1 MKSKI
6 QKFYIILL
14 VTGLW
19 LLATA
24 SVQAAYFK
32 ISPSSGNY
40 YKGENFEVRILVNS
54 DVAINAVSGVLTFPT
69 KNLGVIEV
77 NKKNSLINL
86 WIREPSFSNAG
97 EFGNVRFEGVI
108 LNPGFIGSD
117 GRVLNIL
124 FRVKDK
130 GVANVEFVQSMIL
143 ANDGQGTN
151 VIAPS
156 GAASFILLP
165 ERSLPAGEK
174 KQAKE
179 LVQPIIIKE
188 LQAESPSDI
197 LSFWK
202 DFPEWVKISVSIS
215 IGLTTIVFSFII
227 LSFGIIFLIW
237 LWSSIWHRRDQF
249 FALLRLAAQIL
260 KNLAVKTLN
269 FVGVTEREIKSDIRY
284 SLYQLA
290 SEFKKAPHVPS
301 FKGLI
306 KDYFFLIGNIVKRFF
321 TKNTTENLDEKNKEV
336 K

>member
-14 VTGLW
+14 VTGYW
-19 LLATA
+19 LLAVSSA
-24 SVQAAYFK
+24 QAAYFK

-156 GAASFILLP
+156 GAAGFILLP
-165 ERSLPAGEK
+165 QKPLPAGEE
-174 KQAKE
+174 KQAK
-179 LVQPIIIKE
+179 
-188 LQAESPSDI
+188 
-197 LSFWK
+197 
-202 DFPEWVKISVSIS
+202 
-215 IGLTTIVFSFII
+215 
-227 LSFGIIFLIW
+227 
-237 LWSSIWHRRDQF
+237 
-249 FALLRLAAQIL
+249 
-260 KNLAVKTLN
+260 
-269 FVGVTEREIKSDIRY
+269 
-284 SLYQLA
+284 
-290 SEFKKAPHVPS
+290 
-301 FKGLI
+301 
-306 KDYFFLIGNIVKRFF
+306 
-321 TKNTTENLDEKNKEV
+321 DEQRC
-336 K
+336 